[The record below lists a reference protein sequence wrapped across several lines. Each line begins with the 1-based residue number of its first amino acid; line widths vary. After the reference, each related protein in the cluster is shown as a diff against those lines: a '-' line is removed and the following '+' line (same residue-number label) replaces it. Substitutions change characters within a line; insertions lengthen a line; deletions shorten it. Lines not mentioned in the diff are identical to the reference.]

1 MMKAFEWTNPANIN
15 EAVKMLQA
23 SPGRYR
29 RSAAADCR
37 RPGLADDDERLH
49 VAAGACCQSERIFRG
64 SISISLTARGL
75 TIGAL
80 VTLTELEEHAGV
92 RKSFPG
98 LAEAAH
104 SIATPQIRNL
114 GTVGGNLCQRPRCW
128 YFRLEEVN
136 CLKKGGSECY
146 AASGENKYNAIIAGG
161 PSYIVHPSD
170 LAPMLLALGATVTV
184 IGAAGKRVIPLD
196 KFFTLPSEGN
206 IRRENV
212 LKNDDII
219 TQIYVPASALAE
231 KSTYLKFKER
241 ESLDFALASAAV
253 ALRLGPNQAVQ
264 RCADCSWRRGADTV
278 ARSRGRE
285 ISRWQKIDA
294 GRACRSRED
303 RARRSE
309 AAREKC
315 VQGSACA
322 NARTS
327 RVSKSGKC
335 LGGSYGKRISRTT
348 PISVLRIAAVEE
360 VLHARST
367 GDKC

>member
-1 MMKAFEWTNPANIN
+1 MKAFEWSNPANIN
-15 EAVKMLQA
+15 EAVKML
-23 SPGRYR
+23 GG
-29 RSAAADCR
+29 SAGDIDEAP
-37 RPGLADDDERLH
+37 RPIAGGQDLLTTMKDYTSRPVRLVNLKNISGLN
-49 VAAGACCQSERIFRG
+49 
-64 SISISLTARGL
+64 SITLNARGL

-128 YFRLEEVN
+128 YFRLEEVI

-146 AASGENKYNAIIAGG
+146 AASGENKYNAIIGGG

-170 LAPMLLALGATVTV
+170 LAPMLVALGATVSVT
-184 IGAAGKRVIPLD
+184 GTTGKRVIPLD

-219 TQIYVPASALAE
+219 TQINVPASALAA

-241 ESLDFALASAAV
+241 DSLDFALASAAV
-253 ALRLGPNQAVQ
+253 ALRMGPNDTIRESRIVLGGVAPIP
-264 RCADCSWRRGADTV
+264 WRVPAAEKFLVGKKLTPDVLAET
-278 ARSRGRE
+278 A
-285 ISRWQKIDA
+285 KIA
-294 GRACRSRED
+294 LAEAKPLEKNAYKVPLAQTLVRRALAKAAND
-303 RARRSE
+303 RA
-309 AAREKC
+309 
-315 VQGSACA
+315 
-322 NARTS
+322 
-327 RVSKSGKC
+327 
-335 LGGSYGKRISRTT
+335 
-348 PISVLRIAAVEE
+348 SV
-360 VLHARST
+360 
-367 GDKC
+367 